1 MAART
6 VYVILHTRD
15 MDELDL
21 SVHATVRSAVT
32 AARRVLEPDDT
43 DEAGTPAKEALKT
56 WDGSSELEIWEAE
69 GRVAMTLMPRKV
81 QG

>member
-21 SVHATVRSAVT
+21 SVHATPR
-32 AARRVLEPDDT
+32 AAAKAAERVLEPDDT
-43 DEAGTPAKEALKT
+43 DEAGAPAKEVLKA
-56 WDGSSELEIWEAE
+56 WDGSSELEIWETE

-81 QG
+81 RF